1 MSTAKGQASI
11 VAARTFHDLLRRETH
26 VFITT
31 IMSDGAPHTTMTWV
45 DTDGEHAL
53 VNIPVGTLKA
63 RNIAR
68 DPRVSLAVADP
79 DNPRHYL
86 AARATVAATTEDPG
100 MVHFDRLARKYLG
113 KSLGELGAPTHKR
126 LVVTLRIESIHEAQ

>member
-1 MSTAKGQASI
+1 MS
-11 VAARTFHDLLRRETH
+11 ARTFHDLLRRETH

-31 IMSDGAPHTTMTWV
+31 IMKDGSPHTTMTWV

-53 VNIPVGTLKA
+53 VNIPAGTLKA

-86 AARATVAATTEDPG
+86 AARATAAATTEDHG
-100 MVHFDRLARKYLG
+100 MAHFDQLVRKYLG
-113 KSLGELGAPTHKR
+113 RTLAELGAPTHER
-126 LVVTLRIESIHEAQ
+126 LVVAFRIESIHEAQ